1 METQNLSKEDLEK
14 QEKDI
19 EKDHNIHDQNY
30 KDQHKYYEQAL
41 LGTINLSIGIVFTS
55 FLLFKKLI

>member
-1 METQNLSKEDLEK
+1 MDTQNLSK
-14 QEKDI
+14 QDI
-19 EKDHNIHDQNY
+19 EKNHNIHDQNF

-41 LGTINLSIGIVFTS
+41 LGTINLSIGIIFTG